1 MAHGTDEPVRIAG
14 YRLVRPLGQ
23 GLLGTVWLAVAPG
36 SAEPVALKLI
46 APARGAGEALLQAN
60 ATFLREA
67 DVARHLPAHPDIV
80 RVLAAGVER
89 GSAWLA
95 MELAPGCELS
105 RYTTPARLL
114 PEPVVLEIGR
124 RLAEALEHAHRR
136 GVVHRD
142 IKPSNVLVDLPRG
155 SLKLTDF
162 GLARLAEAERT
173 RTGLVMGTPAYM
185 APEQLGGAE
194 ADARGDVY
202 ALGVVL
208 FQLLTGRLPFEAESL
223 GELLRQAAHGTAP
236 WLADLRPDLPRGV
249 ATALSACVARALRT
263 SPDERHASAGQ
274 LAAELAQ
281 VARAWPAA
289 R

>member
-14 YRLVRPLGQ
+14 YRLVRTLGQ

-36 SAEPVALKLI
+36 SGEPVALKVI
-46 APARGAGEALLQAN
+46 APTRSAGEDLLRAN

-67 DVARHLPAHPDIV
+67 DVARHLPPHADIV
-80 RVLAAGVER
+80 RVLEAGVER

-95 MELAPGCELS
+95 MEFAPGCELS
-105 RYTTPARLL
+105 RYTAPARLL

-185 APEQLGGAE
+185 APEQLAGGE

-208 FQLLTGRLPFEAESL
+208 FQLLTGRLPFEADTL
-223 GELLRQAAHGTAP
+223 GELLRSTARGDPP
-236 WLADLRPDLPRGV
+236 WIARLRPDLPAAA

-263 SPDERHASAGQ
+263 SRDERHASARL
-274 LAAELAQ
+274 LADELAQ
-281 VARAWPAA
+281 VRAAWPIAT
-289 R
+289 